1 MPTPPKPVKVI
12 EMEGKSHRTK
22 KELAQRK
29 RAEEELLTGIRME
42 EKPEVEANKEA
53 HKEFQHLKKLLAQI
67 GKDDDLYGNAINRY
81 CIMTAECNEICR
93 MQEESRIALENF
105 QKQREQLI
113 SDGEAYREGS
123 LQEFQDSLEKNYQ
136 KYSQLLTAKRKALAD
151 AEKEKQ
157 HDYFI
162 GTSIYPEDCR
172 KEKQSPDGGSTWLR
186 TEKPMLTQNG
196 A

>member
-1 MPTPPKPVKVI
+1 MPTPPKPAKVI

-42 EKPEVEANKEA
+42 EKPEVKANKEA
-53 HKEFQHLKKLLAQI
+53 HKEFQHLKILLAQI

-113 SDGEAYREGS
+113 SDGELTVKEAYKI
-123 LQEFQDSLEKNYQ
+123 QDSLEKNYQ
-136 KYSQLLTAKRKALAD
+136 KYSQLLIAKRKALAD
-151 AEKEKQ
+151 AEKENSMT
-157 HDYFI
+157 I
-162 GTSIYPEDCR
+162 LSALRSIP
-172 KEKQSPDGGSTWLR
+172 KTAEKKSNPLMEALR
-186 TEKPMLTQNG
+186 G
-196 A
+196 

>member
-12 EMEGKSHRTK
+12 EMERKSHRTK

-53 HKEFQHLKKLLAQI
+53 HKEFLHLKKLLEQI

-81 CIMTAECNEICR
+81 CIMTAECNEIYR
-93 MQEESRIALENF
+93 MQEESRTALENF
-105 QKQREQLI
+105 RKRRDQLI
-113 SDGEAYREGS
+113 SDGDLTVKEAYKI
-123 LQEFQDSLEKNYQ
+123 QDSLEKNYQ

-151 AEKEKQ
+151 AEKENSMT
-157 HDYFI
+157 I
-162 GTSIYPEDCR
+162 LSALRSIP
-172 KEKQSPDGGSTWLR
+172 KTAEKKSNPLMEALR
-186 TEKPMLTQNG
+186 G
-196 A
+196 